1 MAQSFTLQSGT
12 IPPATTP
19 GKPVVLVTGAAGNI
33 GSAFAEH
40 GRTKYDLRL
49 MVRNAGDA
57 DDVDPIRSFGQVV
70 EADLA
75 DLPRLK
81 EICRGVDTIIHLA
94 GDPEPN
100 ATWDSLLQANI
111 VGTYNVMAAAKAAN
125 VRLVIHASSIHAV
138 GGYGPT
144 HPSHTAEAPNPG
156 DLYGVTKC
164 FGEALGRY
172 MAEQEGLAVI
182 SLRIGAFQP
191 QSALENKD
199 AVSIADSWISPR
211 DMNQMFDRCI
221 AARHLRWGV
230 FNALS
235 GNAFNRL
242 DISDARELLGYTPQ
256 DDAFKVV
263 PGLAAYGFADK
274 LMKHN
279 LTDGFAKSGMRQ
291 DV

>member
-1 MAQSFTLQSGT
+1 MPYSFTLQKHLVT
-12 IPPATTP
+12 PPTP
-19 GKPVVLVTGAAGNI
+19 GKLRVLVTGAAGNI

-40 GRTKYDLRL
+40 GQDKYDLRL
-49 MVRNAGDA
+49 MIRPGPRDENEKSIDA
-57 DDVDPIRSFGQVV
+57 FGEVV
-70 EADLA
+70 EADLT
-75 DLPRLK
+75 DVRRLK
-81 EICRGVDTIIHLA
+81 EVCSGVDTVVHLA
-94 GDPEPN
+94 GDPSPN
-100 ATWDSLLQANI
+100 ATWQSLLPANI
-111 VGTYNVMAAAKAAN
+111 VGTYNVMAAAKSAG
-125 VRLVIHASSIHAV
+125 VRLVVHASSIHAV
-138 GGYGPT
+138 GGAGSSRQ
-144 HPSHTAEAPNPG
+144 SHTGEPPNPG

-164 FGEALGRY
+164 FGEALGAY
-172 MAEQEGLAVI
+172 MAAHEGLSVI

-221 AARHLRWGV
+221 AARQVRWGV

-235 GNAFNRL
+235 ANAFNRL
-242 DISDARELLGYTPQ
+242 DISDAREVLGYEPV

-263 PGLAAYGFADK
+263 PGLEAYDFAGK

-279 LTDGFAKSGMRQ
+279 LKDGFAKSGMRE